1 MSKRHRQKRIGESQ
15 SNLTDLEIGEWQT
28 RVATLITSGKT
39 RDAVEAAK
47 QLLKHAPGPEAE
59 ILAVNAY
66 QARIQTLLASG
77 MHKEAQALGALV
89 SERFPAHTAA
99 IAPLMRQSEAGSG
112 NFQTLLAELLT
123 ADGARRRELEA
134 ILACGLTD
142 PAILAESPVL
152 PVDHPLK
159 RLARIISD
167 LFTAVTSGPLP
178 EGALAS
184 LNEIPRLS
192 PLAPWKLLIRALDAF
207 YRHADAAVLANLA
220 GIPPDSGPGRL
231 VPVLRCLAGEDGLIK
246 NPSFAVTTLLNKVSG
261 SQAAIRSQVPQL
273 TQALAAR
280 DERKALA
287 AVQTLVPLFQS
298 APAGLRRTFLATLLH
313 HWHRLHLRPEGLLRV
328 LPGGKKDLDLL
339 RLIALTLEH
348 ADWYAALDWWNG
360 YLTAAT
366 ATGVLPANGPEIA
379 RVLLHMASLFPAD
392 PDEVL
397 DIVGVESEQQLRK
410 LIRAGELPSYFD
422 RGALLVRARAADP
435 HPLIFRALVE
445 HYDQWRDTKSAE
457 AEAEAWRRAHPQDL
471 EPLLYLIR
479 TAERR
484 GALRKALDL
493 LEQAEALNR
502 VHPEVRQSR
511 FRLLLAG
518 AERRLKDGKTTLA
531 LEDLEQLAQEPRAN
545 QGDHKAYLLALCWA
559 AAHKAGNTAGAARL
573 EQTLATT
580 AENPVLRDLIVRSVA
595 ESLKISLS
603 LRPPSSSQTQTID
616 GLARAYDLFR
626 ALDRSLTVPP
636 ALLAQVE
643 KDLGGAS
650 PMQLHS
656 LCLGGLTLGRPALAY
671 LAAGQGITQD
681 GPLLYRF
688 LLARGQ
694 ALRTCWGPE
703 EQERAR
709 NCLRVAREL
718 ASRARDMDT
727 VRESSAALAA
737 LPNWDL
743 FGALL
748 SDTFSPPVAT
758 PPTQEEMNQ
767 IIDRERRIR
776 KVPRFPVTKAPRK
789 PRTAKPPRRQLPRG
803 LFDEILSF
811 FESGGKW

>member
-1 MSKRHRQKRIGESQ
+1 MSKRHRQKRSGESQ
-15 SNLTDLEIGEWQT
+15 SNLTNLETGEWQT
-28 RVATLITSGKT
+28 HVAALIASGKT

-47 QLLKHAPGPEAE
+47 QLLKLAPGPEAE
-59 ILAVNAY
+59 ALVVNAY
-66 QARIQTLLASG
+66 QARIQALLASG

-89 SERFPAHTAA
+89 NERFPAHTTA

-112 NFQTLLAELLT
+112 NFQTLLAELMT
-123 ADGARRRELEA
+123 ADRARRRELEA
-134 ILACGLTD
+134 ILARGLTD
-142 PAILAESPVL
+142 PAILADSTVL

-159 RLARIISD
+159 RLARIVSD

-178 EGALAS
+178 EGALS
-184 LNEIPRLS
+184 PLNEIPRLS

-207 YRHADAAVLANLA
+207 YRRADAAVLANLA
-220 GIPPDSGPGRL
+220 GIPPDSGAGRL
-231 VPVLRCLAGEDGLIK
+231 VPVLRRLIGDDGPIK
-246 NPSFAVTTLLNKVSG
+246 DPSFAVTTLLNKVSG
-261 SQAAIRSQVPQL
+261 SRAAIQPQITQL

-287 AVQTLVPLFQS
+287 TVQTLVLLFQS

-313 HWHRLHLRPEGLLRV
+313 HWHRLHLRPEGLLRA
-328 LPGGKKDLDLL
+328 LPGGKKDPDLL

-348 ADWYAALDWWNG
+348 AEWYAALDWWNG
-360 YLTAAT
+360 YLAAAT
-366 ATGVLPANGPEIA
+366 ATGVLPASGPEIA

-397 DIVGVESEQQLRK
+397 DILEVESEPQLRK
-410 LIRAGELPSYFD
+410 LIRAGELPSCFD
-422 RGALLVRARAADP
+422 RGALLARARAADP

-445 HYDQWRDTKSAE
+445 HYDRWGDTKSAE

-484 GALRKALDL
+484 SALRKALDL
-493 LEQAEALNR
+493 LRQAEALNR

-518 AERRLKDGKTTLA
+518 AERRLKEGKTALA

-545 QGDHKAYLLALCWA
+545 QGDHKAYLLVLCWA
-559 AAHKAGNTAGAARL
+559 AAHKAGNVAGAARL

-580 AENPVLRDLIVRSVA
+580 VENPVLRDLIVRTVA
-595 ESLKISLS
+595 ALLKISLS
-603 LRPPSSSQTQTID
+603 LQPSSPAQTQAID

-626 ALDRSLTVPP
+626 ALDRPLTVPP
-636 ALLAQVE
+636 ALFVQVE
-643 KDLGGAS
+643 KDLGSAS

-671 LAAGQGITQD
+671 LAAGQGLTQD
-681 GPLLYRF
+681 GPLVYRF

-727 VRESSAALAA
+727 VREASVALDA

-743 FGALL
+743 FGAFL
-748 SDTFSPPVAT
+748 SDAFSPSFAT
-758 PPTQEEMNQ
+758 SPTQEEINQ
-767 IIDRERRIR
+767 VTDRERRIR

-789 PRTAKPPRRQLPRG
+789 PRTTNPPRRRLSRG